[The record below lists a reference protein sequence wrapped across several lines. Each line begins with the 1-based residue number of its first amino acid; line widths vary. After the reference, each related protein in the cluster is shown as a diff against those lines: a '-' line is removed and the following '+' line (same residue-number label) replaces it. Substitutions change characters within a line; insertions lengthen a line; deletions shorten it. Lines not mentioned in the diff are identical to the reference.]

1 MRDNYYLM
9 VISDG
14 YFGGENIHYWV
25 CQFTRILFFQFDV
38 DSYKKQGQC
47 KEIFIECVG
56 FKYFKFK
63 NY

>member
-1 MRDNYYLM
+1 MHDSHYLM

-14 YFGGENIHYWV
+14 YFGDKNIHYSV

-38 DSYKKQGQC
+38 QFHKQQGQC